1 MSHLFEAAH
10 QLRWLVPISRWTPL
24 VALLGVAFALLGWR
38 PLARWARWYRLPTLG
53 ALLALAGVVAL
64 TLSPRGWYGNH
75 RSLAECVPT
84 EWWQL
89 ASSAAGVGGSA
100 ESILNIVL
108 FVPLGFCLVMASRR
122 VMWPAALMAS
132 MPIAIE
138 LLQVV
143 VPGRQCSPR
152 DWLANALGGLIGVTA
167 AALTRH
173 ILRRRARR
181 HSPIQS
187 PQHPDSVTSAL

>member
-24 VALLGVAFALLGWR
+24 VALVGVTVALFCWR
-38 PLARWARWYRLPTLG
+38 PLAARARWHPLPTLG
-53 ALLALAGVVAL
+53 ALLATAAVVAL

-89 ASSAAGVGGSA
+89 ANSAAGVGGSA
-100 ESILNIVL
+100 ESVLNIIL
-108 FVPLGFCLVMASRR
+108 FVPLGYCLVMASRR
-122 VMWPAALMAS
+122 VIWPAALMVL

-152 DWLANALGGLIGVTA
+152 DWLANALGGLIGITA

-173 ILRRRARR
+173 FLRRRARR
-181 HSPIQS
+181 ARDRAGQ
-187 PQHPDSVTSAL
+187 PQALTRS